1 LFNPIEH
8 INIIISIM
16 RKLFIPLLF
25 LLFVSITYSQN
36 IPSIKMPEH
45 PRILL
50 LKGHEEGIKQT
61 IATNAV
67 WKKVHQNIIAECDKI
82 IAKPALERIQVGK
95 RLLDKSRECIRR
107 VFYLSYA
114 WRMTHEEKY
123 LKKAETELLTI
134 SAFSDWNPSHFLDVA
149 EMTMGVAIGYDWLYN
164 DISQSSREIIRDA
177 LINKGINQSLDSK
190 YNSWLKVTNNWNQV
204 CNAGMTYGALAV
216 YEDKP
221 DLAKQIIER
230 ALKSIQLPME
240 DFSPDGAYPEG
251 YGYWG
256 YGTSFNVMFISA
268 LEKIYNTDF
277 GLSEKPGFLKT
288 AGYLENM
295 TGPSGKSF
303 NYSDAGAGGGINPA
317 MFWFA
322 NRLKN
327 NSVLLT
333 EKSYLESEKSMTGDR
348 LLPAIMIWGAGVD
361 LDKITAPKD
370 LIWVGKGKSPV
381 ALMRTSWSD
390 PNAIFV
396 GLKGG
401 SPSVNHAHMDEG
413 SFVMDAGKLRW
424 AMDFGMQDYE
434 SLESKGVDLW
444 NEKQNSQRWQVFRY
458 NNFSHNTLSFNNEL
472 QLVNG
477 YAPISGFT
485 TNPSF
490 LSATTD
496 LTELYK
502 NTVKSATRGIAIV
515 DQKYVMVRD
524 EIVSS
529 EKETTVRWTMVTPA
543 EVNITGNG
551 VAELTQKGKKLRL
564 QVLEPANAKIV
575 TWTTTPTHDYDAQNP
590 GTIKVG
596 FEVTI
601 PANTKYAF
609 TVLLIPDDA
618 TIKTGTNVPVLN
630 EWIRK

>member
-1 LFNPIEH
+1 
-8 INIIISIM
+8 M
-16 RKLFIPLLF
+16 KKLLITLVT
-25 LLFVSITYSQN
+25 LLFVSISYSQN
-36 IPSIKMPEH
+36 IPSIKMPGH

-50 LKGHEEGIKQT
+50 LKGQEEGIKQT

-67 WKKVHQNIIAECDKI
+67 WKKVHQNILAECDKI
-82 IAKPALERIQVGK
+82 ITKPALERIQVGK

-164 DISQSSREIIRDA
+164 DISQSSRDIIREA

-277 GLSEKPGFLKT
+277 GLAEKPGFLKT

-303 NYSDAGAGGGINPA
+303 NYSDAGANGGINPA

-333 EKSYLESEKSMTGDR
+333 EKSYLESGKSLTGDR

-361 LDKITAPKD
+361 LDKINAPKD

-381 ALMRTSWSD
+381 ALMRTSWND

-413 SFVMDAGKLRW
+413 SFVMDAGNLRW

-458 NNFSHNTLSFNNEL
+458 NNFSHNTLTFNNEL

-477 YAPISGFT
+477 YAPITGFT
-485 TNPSF
+485 NNPSF
-490 LSATTD
+490 LIAITD

-502 NTVKSATRGIAIV
+502 NTVKSANRGIAIV

-551 VAELTQKGKKLRL
+551 IAELTQKGKKLRL
-564 QVLEPANAKIV
+564 QVVEPSNIKIV
-575 TWTTTPTHDYDAQNP
+575 TWTTTPTHEYDAQNT

-601 PANTKYAF
+601 PANTKYAL
-609 TVLLIPDDA
+609 TVLLIPEDA
-618 TIKTGTNVPVLN
+618 NIKTGKTIPSLS
-630 EWIRK
+630 EWLRKE